1 MLVVEG
7 TWAPWASPSLNILIF
22 KMGIKILVLQS
33 CQKSWPTVGPAINYD
48 FASHPVPTFHSED
61 KSWFKRLAYLRNW
74 YPYRYLAGT
83 KDPMFYK
90 IHSVSYPDSIYLVI
104 ICSLLP
110 VSMLQSPP
118 PPPLHRAKLPSH
130 RKRLRNAVYRI
141 QIILWECNVE
151 KSPAAWN
158 QSGHSSDSLWI
169 KDGFLA
175 VSHVSK
181 SKQLVSPLFHLGHPI
196 NFKLQNTLWVGK
208 GKRRLPNILDFLPLW
223 APAGPIADAG
233 LCASGGRRT
242 QELKAMALYLF
253 RQTCLQLSFTI
264 QKYVVWSIFIYLSTS

>member
-1 MLVVEG
+1 MLVAEG
-7 TWAPWASPSLNILIF
+7 SWAPGASPSLNVLIF

-48 FASHPVPTFHSED
+48 FASHLVPTFYSED

-90 IHSVSYPDSIYLVI
+90 IHSVSSPDSIYLLFVA
-104 ICSLLP
+104 CVCAS
-110 VSMLQSPP
+110 VSPHI
-118 PPPLHRAKLPSH
+118 PLHSAKLPSH
-130 RKRLRNAVYRI
+130 RKRLRNALYGM
-141 QIILWECNVE
+141 QTILWQCNVE

-169 KDGFLA
+169 KDRFLA
-175 VSHVSK
+175 VSHVSQ
-181 SKQLVSPLFHLGHPI
+181 SKQLFSPLFHLGHPI

-208 GKRRLPNILDFLPLW
+208 GKRRLLTSLTSCL
-223 APAGPIADAG
+223 
-233 LCASGGRRT
+233 S
-242 QELKAMALYLF
+242 EL
-253 RQTCLQLSFTI
+253 LQD
-264 QKYVVWSIFIYLSTS
+264 Q